1 MQQASQSLQSAQ
13 QSLQQAGQQMAQN
26 GQQAESSD
34 KEMGAEFRPGQ
45 GQKAGGQQAGQ
56 GKGGKSGSQGTSGQ
70 SGKKAGQGSG
80 AGMGGPGRGQGGNA
94 GRQQPVPGQKHDL
107 LVPGTRD
114 PKGQQLSRSF
124 MGTPDPTQD
133 RAAYYSIVPDKVRA
147 AESSLNREEIPTGY
161 KDQVKTYFESISP
174 K

>member
-45 GQKAGGQQAGQ
+45 GQNGAGQQPGQ

-80 AGMGGPGRGQGGNA
+80 AGMGGPGRGMGGNA
-94 GRQQPVPGQKHDL
+94 GRQQPVPGQKHDV